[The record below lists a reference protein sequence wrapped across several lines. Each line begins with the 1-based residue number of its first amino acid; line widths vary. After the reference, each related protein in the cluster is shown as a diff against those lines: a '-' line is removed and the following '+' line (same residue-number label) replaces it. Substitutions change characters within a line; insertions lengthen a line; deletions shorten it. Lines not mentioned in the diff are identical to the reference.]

1 MRSTTIR
8 RPDVLCWAEHVN
20 SLTFCFFLTC
30 SLSIFL
36 IYFSPSEPYSS
47 LPFFFFPLS
56 LFSLYYTLYFLF
68 FQFYSYFLVRQLLL
82 FHTLGNLLF
91 SSSFPKNFH
100 SWPHLF
106 PLNDPLL
113 FNHMHF
119 LSDSTCP

>member
-1 MRSTTIR
+1 MRSTTSR
-8 RPDVLCWAEHVN
+8 RPDVLCWADHVN

-36 IYFSPSEPYSS
+36 IYFSSIEPYSS
-47 LPFFFFPLS
+47 FPFFFFPLS
-56 LFSLYYTLYFLF
+56 LFSIILCTSYSFSF
-68 FQFYSYFLVRQLLL
+68 CSYFLLQQLLL

-106 PLNDPLL
+106 SLNDPLL